1 MRQLKAILF
10 DMDGTIVDTEKDG
23 HRVAFN
29 QAFTNYGINVQWGV
43 SQYKDLL
50 KISGGKE
57 RIKHFFLNEGK
68 KALPG
73 IVPLDDLVKD
83 LHLLKTELFI
93 SLIEDGRL
101 PLRPGIKRL
110 MLEAK
115 ENNILIGI
123 CTTSNEKAANAI
135 IKALLNDVKIDL
147 VLAGDVVKS
156 KKPDPEI
163 YLLALQK
170 IMLPRANVLVIEDSE
185 NGVNASKNAGLKVL
199 VTVNDYTRNED
210 QRHADAVVTCLGD
223 DDEEAKVL
231 YGNMK
236 LKDCRLVKIN
246 DLEELLHSEKTI

>member
-1 MRQLKAILF
+1 MGQLRAILF

-43 SQYKDLL
+43 SQYQDLL

-68 KALPG
+68 KVLPG
-73 IVPLDDLVKD
+73 NVPLDELVKE
-83 LHLLKTELFI
+83 LHLLKTKLFI
-93 SLIEDGRL
+93 SLIEEGQL

-115 ENNILIGI
+115 KNNILIGI

-135 IKALLNDVKIDL
+135 IKALLNDVEIDL
-147 VLAGDVVKS
+147 VLAGDIVKN

-170 IMLPRANVLVIEDSE
+170 TMLPPANILVIEDSE
-185 NGVNASKNAGLKVL
+185 NGVIASKNAELRVL

-210 QRHADAVVTCLGD
+210 LRQADAVVTCLGE
-223 DDEEAKVL
+223 DDEEAIVL
-231 YGNMK
+231 SGNMK
-236 LKDCRLVKIN
+236 LKDCRYVKIN
-246 DLEELLHSEKTI
+246 DLEELLHSK